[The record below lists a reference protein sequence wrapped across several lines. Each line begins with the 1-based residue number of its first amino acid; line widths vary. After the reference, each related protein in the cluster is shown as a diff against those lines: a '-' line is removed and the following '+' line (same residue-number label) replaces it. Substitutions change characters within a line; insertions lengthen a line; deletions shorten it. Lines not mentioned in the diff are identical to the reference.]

1 MDQPKHTYRIN
12 FPDGKHRDIKV
23 DDTSYRFRSIMGK
36 NEVNLKFSLP
46 EYVEFKSGC
55 WVEYKGIR
63 YYCLNEPSITRHATH
78 NCEYGIV
85 FEPHAGKLRLWTLR
99 NFAIMAH
106 NDEFKF
112 SAALTPREAVNL
124 IVETLNDRDPEQ
136 GWEVGECIESDHKLF
151 DFNNTKLNVALSM
164 MASEFNTEWE
174 IIHKTIHLRKV
185 EHGRETPLPL
195 SYGKGNGFVPGV
207 GVISTGKQSQF
218 EILLVQGGNRNLD
231 RSRYG
236 HYVNGNWQPF
246 PRWRMPANARL
257 EHNGVIYQTDENG
270 REVTI
275 ADKPL
280 TTKVDLTL
288 DLTEMYPHRVG
299 RVTHVFTVDADRR
312 FVDFADRDFVFP
324 DGEVYQGIPEN
335 LDFSQYRIPGETAT
349 ITFQSGMLAGRAFDI
364 LQDANVLNGY
374 IHSERRFK
382 LVPRTDDG
390 LEMPKAPFMPA
401 VGDRYAVFGVM
412 LPNAFINDPA
422 TETGV
427 EWDIFREACRF
438 FDEQNNIPFKFTGTI
453 DPNWARQDWANRGGI
468 LEPGWFVRFS
478 DKDFKPEGYD
488 IRITGMRDYAND
500 EFSAVLELSN
510 DVVVSGLSTEFARI
524 AGERQRLDRERAGL
538 QDLNS
543 RTFADAIRTAQ
554 MLIDAGLEGFS
565 ESIQPITIQTMQALI
580 GAAELQFTIT
590 RDDGHRAQQFWD
602 NQQRRLICEAGELVH
617 HTLGIDYITDEHDDS
632 KLDRWNIGAFQSPQ
646 NLNQNGYYLYA
657 RCSKRSAGAGIMR
670 EGTYRISE
678 QPLPMDDGGY
688 FNFLVGI
695 LNPEVGDNRSFAP
708 MNGFTLIEPG
718 RIVVNRLQSSD
729 FNPETGQGAALDL
742 EAKKLIFGDQAEII
756 TEKLTVKPPTSGEGV
771 SMFLQGLLGVTEGG
785 TDIENIVAAI
795 SGRSDDD
802 VGIVLHRDED
812 GNTDA
817 YRRAVDFLSKNM
829 ADRRPNFTLA
839 KDGRVYAN
847 NANIRGIIEAIEGR
861 FGNLSINANGDIV
874 MNTDGEDNFA
884 IINDF
889 IPPLDQ
895 IRSSLWRN
903 VPLVGGTAGL
913 GLRQGSNVATYQW
926 GIISGIPRIVANL
939 HEMDSRREIRFSL
952 ETGQQCRISTDF
964 NVMIQFDNSVI
975 RRLRTADRIPVLEY
989 FANGVSGNLIQIPFV
1004 SRTDPAWDGTALHTS
1019 GRATASFAFTAPV
1032 TGTYILTWITSTDL
1046 APHQLTPQIGN
1057 AGYMIGTSNPQQVRL
1072 QTFLGATVQIDSPY
1086 NSKKIFRDGD
1096 YTFFSTNNYFYHSE
1110 SQGFEVRAGMFG
1122 IRVTVNGLQR
1132 WNQQGETWGP
1142 L

>member
-580 GAAELQFTIT
+580 GAVELQFTIT
-590 RDDGHRAQQFWD
+590 KMVEDKPRRAQQFWD
-602 NQQRRLICEAGELVH
+602 NEQRRLICEAGVLVH
-617 HTLGIDYITDEHDDS
+617 HTLGIDFIAEKPNDS
-632 KLDRWNIGAFQSPQ
+632 KLSRWNIGEFQSPQ
-646 NLNQNGYYLYA
+646 NLGSNAFYLYA
-657 RCSKRSAGAGIMR
+657 RCVKESASA
-670 EGTYRISE
+670 TYHLSE
-678 QPLPMDDGGY
+678 PPLPMDDGNHW
-688 FNFLVGI
+688 NFLVGI
-695 LNPEVGDNRSFAP
+695 LNPEIGDNRVFAP

-729 FNPETGQGAALDL
+729 FNPETGQGMAVDL
-742 EAKKLIFGDQAEII
+742 EHGKII
-756 TEKLTVKPPTSGEGV
+756 TSDLVVKSKGDNGV
-771 SMFLQGLLGVTEGG
+771 NMLLEGLLGITQGG
-785 TDIENIVAAI
+785 TRIQDIVAAI

-802 VGIVLHRDED
+802 VGIVLHRDQN

-817 YRRAVDFLSKNM
+817 FRRALDFLGHQDPNSP
-829 ADRRPNFTLA
+829 RRPNFLLR
-839 KDGRVYAN
+839 KDGSVFAMG
-847 NANIRGIIEAIEGR
+847 ADIRGFIEATSGR

-874 MNTDGEDNFA
+874 MDVDGGDAFA
-884 IINDF
+884 IENRN
-889 IPPLDQ
+889 IPALGDVQ
-895 IRSSLWRN
+895 SSLWRN
-903 VPLVGGTAGL
+903 VPIIGSQAVRDGAVSTPRVITNPNFTLVNLANPPFSTGFESSTLSIDLVVNRTYRISADYNVMLRVTSQANNWGGTDMRRLITGNRSILLRRPNGTIIQGTLTNPAHNNVSDINSGMATGFWDFLAPETGRYTIIGSFTASMIDHVLRGQGGL
-913 GLRQGSNVATYQW
+913 QNQPY
-926 GIISGIPRIVANL
+926 NL
-939 HEMDSRREIRFSL
+939 H
-952 ETGQQCRISTDF
+952 F
-964 NVMIQFDNSVI
+964 N
-975 RRLRTADRIPVLEY
+975 
-989 FANGVSGNLIQIPFV
+989 
-1004 SRTDPAWDGTALHTS
+1004 PA
-1019 GRATASFAFTAPV
+1019 
-1032 TGTYILTWITSTDL
+1032 
-1046 APHQLTPQIGN
+1046 
-1057 AGYMIGTSNPQQVRL
+1057 QVRL
-1072 QTFLGATVQIDSPY
+1072 RDRIRASCQVSDPY
-1086 NSKKIFRDGD
+1086 TSKRIFRNGE
-1096 YTFFSTNNYFYHSE
+1096 YSFFDVSNYMYHSE
-1110 SQGFEVRAGMFG
+1110 SQGFEVRAGSFG
-1122 IRVTVNGLQR
+1122 LRVTVNGLQR
-1132 WNQQGETWGP
+1132 WNQAIPGWVNM
-1142 L
+1142 